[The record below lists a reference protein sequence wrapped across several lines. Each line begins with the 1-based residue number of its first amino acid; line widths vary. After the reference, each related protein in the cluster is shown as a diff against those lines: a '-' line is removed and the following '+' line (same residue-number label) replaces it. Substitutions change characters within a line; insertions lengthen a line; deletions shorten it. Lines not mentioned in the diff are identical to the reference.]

1 MIIAMATEHFDC
13 RCRHLLCAVL
23 AIVVSLAGW
32 CQSDSII
39 DVRAFAGPNR
49 VYVPVGQLPN
59 AVHYLPAP
67 PDTMSAQFSSDFQ
80 HWLWGKSVRGT
91 ARGTQASNESQY
103 GLNRLALIMGPVI
116 GVSMSSARTPKILR
130 LIYHAGETGSVSTQY
145 AKMTYMRKRPF
156 IQMGEHTWGRYD
168 DEAELSTPTNSSF
181 PSAHSAFGWAVGL
194 VLAEMLP
201 QLQDTILSRA
211 YQYGQSRVIV
221 GAHWQSDVEAARLTA
236 SAAVAN
242 MHNTTEFYTDLQNAR
257 EEYYT
262 LRGTTPP
269 DYSTIGLPQ
278 GRRILEAPVDS
289 MSPYYLSD
297 VQQYWQGITERD
309 TDRALTVPGDID
321 TSLDAVLV
329 NFGDVLEMQIDEVV
343 TPAMHDVVRVSR
355 EALVEAA
362 EQLQTAA
369 KFRRRPFAQV
379 GKQPMAGVTVDA
391 TTTSYPSVSAT
402 VAWGVALLLSELVPE
417 RQEAL
422 LQRGFEMGRSA
433 VIAGTNYASD
443 VQAGRTLA
451 CAVVARL
458 HARSDFVAMMN
469 NARFERYEEHI
480 YTPVNDMLDRSQSDP
495 DGWYTV
501 AGLRYATEPAESGI
515 FIHAGRKVVK

>member
-1 MIIAMATEHFDC
+1 MAREHFDAGC
-13 RCRHLLCAVL
+13 RRLWCAAL
-23 AIVVSLAGW
+23 AIMVWVAGW
-32 CQSDSII
+32 CQSDSIV
-39 DVRAFAGPNR
+39 DESAFAGPRR
-49 VYVPVGQLPN
+49 VYVSAEQLPN

-80 HWLWGKSVRGT
+80 HWLWGKSQRGT

-116 GVSMSSARTPKILR
+116 GVSMSSARTPKLIR
-130 LIYHAGETGSVSTQY
+130 LIYHVGETGSKSTQY
-145 AKMTYMRKRPF
+145 AKMTFMRKRPF
-156 IQMGEHTWGRYD
+156 MQMGEHTWGRYD
-168 DEAELSTPTNSSF
+168 DEAELSTPTNSSY

-236 SAAVAN
+236 SAAVAS
-242 MHNTTEFYTDLQNAR
+242 MHNTTEFHTDLQAAR
-257 EEYYT
+257 EEYYS

-269 DYSTIGLPQ
+269 DEGTIGLPR
-278 GRRILEAPVDS
+278 GLRFLEAAVDS

-297 VQQYWQGITERD
+297 VQQYWQGITERAS
-309 TDRALTVPGDID
+309 DRALQVPGDVD
-321 TSLDAVLV
+321 TSLEAVLV
-329 NFGDVLEMQIDEVV
+329 NFGEVLETQIDEVT
-343 TPAMHDVVRVSR
+343 TPALHDVVRVAR
-355 EALVEAA
+355 QALVEAA
-362 EQLQTAA
+362 GQLQADA
-369 KFRRRPFAQV
+369 KFRRQPFAQV
-379 GKQPMAGVTVDA
+379 GNQPMAGVAADA
-391 TTTSYPSVSAT
+391 AATSYPSVSAT
-402 VAWGVALLLSELVPE
+402 VAWGVALVLAELVPDL
-417 RQEAL
+417 QEQL

-433 VIAGTNYASD
+433 VIAGTGYASD

-480 YTPVNDMLDRSQSDP
+480 YTPIDDVLTRSAADP
-495 DGWYTV
+495 EGWYTV
-501 AGLRYATEPAESGI
+501 GGLRHAGEPAESGI
-515 FIHAGRKVVK
+515 YIHDGRKVVK